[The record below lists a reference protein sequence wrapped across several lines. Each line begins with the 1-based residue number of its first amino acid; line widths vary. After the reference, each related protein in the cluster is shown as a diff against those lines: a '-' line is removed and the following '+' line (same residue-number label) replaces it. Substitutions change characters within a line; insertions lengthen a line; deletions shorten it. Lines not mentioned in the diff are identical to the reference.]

1 MQAADRRRILLDL
14 LGSVPDL
21 RGGQGRRYPMVP
33 LLAVLILP
41 AMNGQSPLQGMWP
54 WARAHAEL
62 PTARLSFHRQRIPA
76 LETSRTIVCQ
86 LDRVL
91 LLEAFN
97 AWLAACDAERISP
110 ATVTGVI

>member
-1 MQAADRRRILLDL
+1 MQAADRRRSLLDL

-54 WARAHAEL
+54 WARAHAQL
-62 PTARLSFHRQRIPA
+62 PTARLSFHRQRVPA
-76 LETSRTIVCQ
+76 
-86 LDRVL
+86 
-91 LLEAFN
+91 LEAFN